1 MKQYFKKDCLQSSN
15 IFTTLLIT
23 FILGLALLSFSVKKY
38 TDEFWN
44 QLGISKQMGDESI
57 RESFLQGY
65 LYNYG
70 AKSAKNIVAGNRA
83 AVTKDLLTYTKE
95 YINTDAFKK
104 EYEKKRA
111 GTKPMEP
118 QKKIAKTKEE
128 IRKGMIDDTKK
139 AIEDMEKQMP
149 TFAPDVKKIMA
160 EMLVSQKQQL
170 KDYQD
175 PNSQLIEIMAQGE
188 KMTVENDLK
197 NYDERIKKWETE
209 YPVNSGVF
217 IKKRIQQYL
226 DIVSTVDF
234 TAALKDVNGKKK
246 FVNDTYERKSADWK
260 KVYRAGKEV
269 NDVAKAFAASW
280 IKEL

>member
-15 IFTTLLIT
+15 IFTALLIT

-246 FVNDTYERKSADWK
+246 FANDTYERKSADWK